1 MTNAGEFEINK
12 YLDIVKKYKWY
23 GVLPALGVLVLLT
36 FAASL
41 LPLVFEST
49 CIVEVDRGLIENP
62 LKRGNER
69 LPGLG
74 EHLAIFSE
82 NALKWDILSEVAD
95 RVGMAAIKDNSDV
108 LNLRKLKQKLRL
120 TKISSPGSADN
131 RAEKEAVVGILK
143 DGIKFR
149 QKTPKFLLIT
159 YRGIHSEVNA
169 NILNTLVTI
178 LIEEQAK
185 SDIQEAGRN
194 YEFVE
199 SELESYRK
207 KLEEAESSLKEFKEQ
222 HISEL
227 PNDANV
233 NLTQL
238 TNDKSELLSCELEMK
253 ELTRRVQYLDE
264 QLKKQDE
271 LVVSEVR
278 REANPMLTVLNQR
291 IVDMEIELTRMRT
304 NYTELHPR
312 VIELKGQLE
321 DLKRQRDKAQNSTVD
336 TETSMLNPVYQRLV
350 QDKQE
355 TLVRVEVLGNRIAN
369 LEKRIGENEEKVKSM
384 PAQEQELITLTR
396 NYDVTANIYNMLLQR
411 REEVRIQEKLAS
423 EEKSKESF
431 RVMQYAR
438 ATQIPVAPEKR
449 KLAAFIL
456 IASLGSGIG
465 MMLILNYF
473 DDSLNTV
480 EEAKEFIG
488 LPLLGTIPLL
498 ECKSNNGHHSFL
510 KRIIETR
517 KRLPLHSKK

>member
-1 MTNAGEFEINK
+1 MNNPAEFDLNK
-12 YLDIVKKYKWY
+12 YLDIAKKYKWY
-23 GVLPALGVLVLLT
+23 GVIPALTVMLLLT
-36 FAASL
+36 FAASF

-62 LKRGNER
+62 LRRGNDR

-74 EHLAIFSE
+74 EHLAVFSE
-82 NALKWDILSEVAD
+82 NALKWDILSEVAG
-95 RVGMAAIKDNSDV
+95 RVGMAAIEDNSDILG
-108 LNLRKLKQKLRL
+108 LNKFKQKLGL
-120 TKISSPGSADN
+120 TNISATDSGDA
-131 RAEKEAVVGILK
+131 RAEKEAIVAILK
-143 DGIKFR
+143 DGIRFR
-149 QKTPKFLLIT
+149 QKPPKFLLLT
-159 YRGIHSEVNA
+159 YQGVHSDVNA
-169 NILNTLVTI
+169 KILNTLVTI
-178 LIEEQAK
+178 LIEEEAK

-194 YEFVE
+194 YEFIE
-199 SELESYRK
+199 SELENYRK
-207 KLEEAESSLKEFKEQ
+207 KLEEAEANLKDFKEK

-227 PNDANV
+227 PNDANI

-253 ELTRRVQYLDE
+253 ELTSRVQYLDD

-278 REANPMLTVLNQR
+278 RGANPMLTVLNQR

-312 VIELKGQLE
+312 VIELKGQIE
-321 DLKRQRDKAQNSTVD
+321 DLKRQREAAQDSTVNS
-336 TETSMLNPVYQRLV
+336 ETSMLNPVYQRLV
-350 QDKQE
+350 QDRQE
-355 TLVRVEVLGNRIAN
+355 TLLRTEVLGNRIAN
-369 LEKRIGENEEKVKSM
+369 LEKRIAENEEKVKSM
-384 PAQEQELITLTR
+384 PAQEQELVTLTR

-438 ATQIPVAPEKR
+438 ATQIPVAPEKK

-456 IASLGSGIG
+456 LASLGSGIG
-465 MMLILNYF
+465 LMLALNFF
-473 DDSLNTV
+473 DDSLNTA

-498 ECKSNNGHHSFL
+498 HSKSNNGHHSLL
-510 KRIIETR
+510 KRVIETR
-517 KRLPLHSKK
+517 EKVPLQTKK